1 MITSFE
7 GLIQAAV
14 ASGPK
19 RVAVAAANNRESI
32 NAVIEAKLKG
42 VAEPVLI
49 GDEPSMAFELKAMGY
64 GIDDFE
70 VIDEVNPV
78 KSADRAVALVAS
90 GAADILMKGNI
101 STAKFMQSALSSR
114 SGLRLGR
121 LVSDIFVFED
131 TRGGQ
136 PRLMMGT
143 DGGINIKPGI
153 KEKIVIIQN
162 AVALA
167 HKLGFHRPRVALL
180 SASEK
185 VHPDLQSTIDAVAI
199 VKICQDMEM
208 PECIV
213 DGPFALDNVVD
224 TASAREKGIESPV
237 AGSADILMVPNMEAG
252 NILGKCLQYFAG
264 KKLAHVALGAKAP
277 ILIPS
282 RTASTQARLTSIAMA
297 ALTCTDL

>member
-7 GLIQAAV
+7 GLIQAA
-14 ASGPK
+14 AESGPK
-19 RVAVAAANNRESI
+19 RVAVAAANNRETIS
-32 NAVIEAKLKG
+32 AVIESRLKG

-49 GDEPSMAFELKAMGY
+49 GDRPSMEFELKEMGY
-64 GIDDFE
+64 RLDDFE
-70 VIDEVNPV
+70 VIAEDDPV
-78 KSADRAVALVAS
+78 RSADRAVKLVAS
-90 GAADILMKGNI
+90 GDADILMKGNI
-101 STAKFMQSALSSR
+101 STAKFMQAALSGG
-114 SGLRLGR
+114 SGLRKGK

-131 TRGGQ
+131 TRGSK

-153 KEKIVIIQN
+153 REKIAIIQN
-162 AVALA
+162 AVILA
-167 HKLGFHRPRVALL
+167 HKIGFKQPKVALL

-185 VHPDLQSTIDAVAI
+185 VHPDLQSTIDAIAI
-199 VKICQDMEM
+199 VKICQDMDM

-224 TASAREKGIESPV
+224 LESANDKGIESPV
-237 AGSADILMVPNMEAG
+237 AGNADILMVPNMEAG

-277 ILIPS
+277 ILISS
-282 RTASTQARLTSIAMA
+282 RTDSAIARLSSIAMA
-297 ALTCTDL
+297 ALTCVKT

>member
-7 GLIQAAV
+7 GLVQAA
-14 ASGPK
+14 AESGPRK
-19 RVAVAAANNRESI
+19 VAVAAANTRETI
-32 NAVIEAKLKG
+32 AAVIESRLKG

-49 GDEPSMAFELKAMGY
+49 GDRQSMAFELKELGY
-64 GIDDFE
+64 KLDDFE
-70 VIDEVNPV
+70 TIDEENPLRA
-78 KSADRAVALVAS
+78 ADRAATLVSS
-90 GAADILMKGNI
+90 GEADILMKGNL
-101 STAKFMQSALSSR
+101 STAKFMQSALSSQA
-114 SGLRLGR
+114 GLRTGR

-131 TRGGQ
+131 TRGPQ

-153 KEKIVIIQN
+153 KEKIAIIQN
-162 AVALA
+162 AVVVA
-167 HKLGFHRPRVALL
+167 HRLGFKRPKVALL

-185 VHPDLQSTIDAVAI
+185 VHPDLQSTIDAIAI

-224 TASAREKGIESPV
+224 LESANDKGIESPV
-237 AGSADILMVPNMEAG
+237 AGNADILIVPNMESG

-264 KKLAHVALGAKAP
+264 KKLAHVAVGAKAP
-277 ILIPS
+277 ILISS
-282 RTASTQARLTSIAMA
+282 RTDSAIARLSSIAIA
-297 ALTCTDL
+297 ALTCVNK

>member
-1 MITSFE
+1 MIKDFA
-7 GLIQAAV
+7 GLIKAA
-14 ASGPK
+14 ADSGPK
-19 RVAVAAANNRESI
+19 RVAVAAANNRETI
-32 NAVIEAKLKG
+32 EAVIESRLKG
-42 VAEPVLI
+42 VAEPILC
-49 GDEPSMAFELKAMGY
+49 GGKEMMSFELKEHGHDL
-64 GIDDFE
+64 GDFE
-70 VIDEVNPV
+70 FIDEEDPL
-78 KSADRAVALVAS
+78 KASARAAELVAS
-90 GAADILMKGNI
+90 GDADILMKGNL
-101 STAKFMQSALSSR
+101 STAKFMATALSGR
-114 SGLRLGR
+114 AGLKTGR

-131 TRGGQ
+131 DREQ

-162 AVALA
+162 AVNLA
-167 HKLGFHRPRVALL
+167 HKLGFRQPRVALL

-208 PECIV
+208 PDCIV

-224 TASAREKGIESPV
+224 MVSAKDKGIESPV
-237 AGSADILMVPNMEAG
+237 AGNADILMVPNMEAG

-264 KKLAHVALGAKAP
+264 KKLAHVAMGAKAP

-282 RTASTQARLTSIAMA
+282 RTASSLARLASIAMA
-297 ALTCTDL
+297 ALTCVEN